1 MFNLRKFLYYKKYTT
16 NYAFV
21 TDCVM
26 PELMTTRELAAYLRI
41 KERKI
46 YELARDGKIPC
57 ARVTG
62 KLLFPKH
69 QIDLWLARETEGPV
83 RAPRTPPPPIIAGSH
98 DSLLDW
104 ALRESGSDL
113 AMLTCGSMAGLE
125 RLAERR
131 ALAAGLHLVDA
142 ATGDYNLAAISSALA
157 GHDVVLIEWAW
168 RRQGLVLASGN
179 PHGIAGLADLAG
191 GGLRVVQ
198 RQDGSGSQLL
208 FRKLL
213 DDAGI
218 ALDDVKLADE
228 LPKSELDLGLSVLE
242 GRADCGLAIEAV
254 ARQLSLD
261 FIPLARERYDLA
273 VARPDYFEPPFQQL
287 LAFATGDD
295 FRRHAADA
303 GGYDTDNLGRV
314 VWNAA

>member
-1 MFNLRKFLYYKKYTT
+1 
-16 NYAFV
+16 
-21 TDCVM
+21 M
-26 PELMTTRELAAYLRI
+26 PELMTTRELAGYLRI

-46 YELARDGKIPC
+46 YQLAHDGKIPC
-57 ARVTG
+57 ARLTG

-69 QIDLWLARETEGPV
+69 QIDLWVARETEGPV

-125 RLAERR
+125 RLAEGR

-142 ATGDYNLAAISSALA
+142 ATGDYNQAAVSGALA
-157 GHDVVLIEWAW
+157 GHDVVLIQWAW
-168 RRQGLVLASGN
+168 RRQGLVVARGN
-179 PHGIAGLADLAG
+179 PHGIAGLADLATVG
-191 GGLRVVQ
+191 VRVVQ

-213 DDAGI
+213 DDAGF
-218 ALDDVKLADE
+218 ALDDLKLAGDV
-228 LPKSELDLGLSVLE
+228 PKSELDLGLSVLE
-242 GRADCGLAIEAV
+242 GRADVGLAIEAV
-254 ARQLSLD
+254 ARQLSLE

-273 VARPDYFEPPFQQL
+273 VARTDYFEPPFQQL
-287 LAFATGDD
+287 LAFAAGDD
-295 FRRHAADA
+295 FRRHADEA
-303 GGYDTDNLGRV
+303 GGYDTDGLGRV